1 MDAPIVPMMVTM
13 IPIVRPEYLVC
24 RLSEEIPADRASMK
38 VVVTVE
44 NTMIINPP
52 NPKPA

>member
-1 MDAPIVPMMVTM
+1 MVPMMVTI
-13 IPIVRPEYLVC
+13 IPMVRPEYLVC
-24 RLSEEIPADRASMK
+24 KLSEEIPADKASIK

-44 NTMIINPP
+44 NTMIIKPP